1 MLYSSTI
8 LARNASSIL
17 SHLSHIPTSLRAHP
31 LLFTLST
38 NTPTASLSPLVSALS
53 SLSASSSVG
62 CLSAATHPGALI
74 ACSLSFFRK
83 GEATPFWSDIPG
95 RPETQVGRWHAM
107 RERGNEERTFQS
119 GELALLEGENVD
131 WERVWSRSVA
141 GDALPESLREL
152 RKEDV
157 HTVITL
163 TDNAPQGL
171 NQALSSSFTHA
182 TKLGLFASS
191 TPFVTGRPYTL
202 IFNGYVK
209 SSGAVGLA
217 LSAGPRPV
225 SQTSFPGLR
234 AITAPLKVTQSE
246 GNLISEL
253 DNTNPTELL
262 ISAMESGAAKD
273 DEFYMGV
280 LRDGELW
287 QLHHI
292 LAGGPSRG
300 TMALDTETAPGEGT
314 SVQLFHRPMSSKIA
328 PAAGALPKNTLAFVA
343 SPQVGHDMV
352 EEVGSEDDVTVL
364 QDTFVAASENGFML
378 SRGSEPTW
386 TCVAPGAQA
395 RLTW

>member
-17 SHLSHIPTSLRAHP
+17 SHLSHLPTSLRAHHSSSHYP
-31 LLFTLST
+31 
-38 NTPTASLSPLVSALS
+38 PIPQPPLSPHSSPLS
-53 SLSASSSVG
+53 PPSPHPAASIVCLQQRTPARLSRV
-62 CLSAATHPGALI
+62 
-74 ACSLSFFRK
+74 
-83 GEATPFWSDIPG
+83 TPFWSDIPG
-95 RPETQVGRWHAM
+95 RPVTQVGKWHAM
-107 RERGNEERTFQS
+107 RERGGEERTLQG
-119 GELALLEGENVD
+119 GELASLEGENVD

-141 GDALPESLREL
+141 GDALPASLREL
-152 RKEDV
+152 RQVDV

-202 IFNGYVK
+202 IFNGSVK

-225 SQTSFPGLR
+225 SQTSFPDLPFK
-234 AITAPLKVTQSE
+234 TTYKSE

-253 DNTNPTELL
+253 DNANPTELL
-262 ISAMESGAAKD
+262 ISAMENSAAKGD
-273 DEFYMGV
+273 QFYMDV

-292 LAGGPSRG
+292 LTGGPSRG
-300 TMALDTETAPGEGT
+300 TMALDTETAPVEGT
-314 SVQLFHRPMSSKIA
+314 SVQLFHRLMSNDVEPPTGI
-328 PAAGALPKNTLAFVA
+328 LLENTLASVA
-343 SPQVGHDMV
+343 SPQFGDDIV
-352 EEVGSEDDVTVL
+352 EDAGSDVTL
-364 QDTFVAASENGFML
+364 SKACSFVRVRSII
-378 SRGSEPTW
+378 T
-386 TCVAPGAQA
+386 
-395 RLTW
+395 